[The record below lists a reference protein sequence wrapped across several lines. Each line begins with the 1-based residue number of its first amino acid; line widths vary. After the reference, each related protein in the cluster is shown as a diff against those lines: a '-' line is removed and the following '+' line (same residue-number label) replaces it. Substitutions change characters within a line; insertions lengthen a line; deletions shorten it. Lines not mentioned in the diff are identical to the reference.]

1 MLSEEVF
8 PRLLR
13 ERASDNPIR
22 IWVAGCSTGEEVY
35 SLAICLFE
43 AMAVE
48 QTIPSLQIF
57 ATDISESALR
67 RARAGVYPLAIEED
81 VSAERLRRF
90 FVREEGCYRIVK
102 NIRDVCV
109 FARQD
114 VSADPPFSN
123 LDLISCRN
131 LLIYLE
137 PSLQKAILPL
147 FHYALKPD
155 GFAAR
160 RIGNDPEFRGAFAP
174 QDKQHRLF
182 MKKTSRRRD
191 RSAFTAAFRR
201 GAPGGGADPVRAAH
215 SPRPA
220 SPASSAA
227 RGPRPLGRFSPR
239 AWWWTVA

>member
-1 MLSEEVF
+1 
-8 PRLLR
+8 
-13 ERASDNPIR
+13 
-22 IWVAGCSTGEEVY
+22 
-35 SLAICLFE
+35 
-43 AMAVE
+43 MAVE

-90 FVREEGCYRIVK
+90 SSSARRAATASSRTFETSAS
-102 NIRDVCV
+102 

-137 PSLQKAILPL
+137 PSLQKAILPRSL
-147 FHYALKPD
+147 HYALKPD
-155 GFAAR
+155 GFLLL
-160 RIGNDPEFRGAFAP
+160 GASETIRNFEGLFAP

-182 MKKTSRRRD
+182 MKKNESASRPSRPSPPH
-191 RSAFTAAFRR
+191 SAP
-201 GAPGGGADPVRAAH
+201 GSSGGGADPVRAAH
-215 SPRPA
+215 SPETGVAGELQR
-220 SPASSAA
+220 
-227 RGPRPLGRFSPR
+227 R
-239 AWWWTVA
+239 A